1 MSTTTAPTAGA
12 AVSTAGRSSRRGRTR
27 LIIAGSLLS
36 GALLAVVLPLLVFAG
51 TTESAV
57 TGSALLG
64 FAIGWA
70 MLALLSTRLTDQPQR
85 WAWVPAAAL
94 GGTGLG
100 LVLAAPDAPGLTAA
114 GWVWPPLLLA
124 LAVWIGMRV
133 RRAMSA
139 GRWLLYPVVVV
150 MTVAAIGGAAETVGL
165 AADQHT
171 YAMPG
176 RLYDVGG
183 HRLHLDCT
191 GSGGP
196 PWCS

>member
-1 MSTTTAPTAGA
+1 METQ
-12 AVSTAGRSSRRGRTR
+12 RGRWAALGVIALR
-27 LIIAGSLLS
+27 LIVAGSLLT
-36 GALLAVVLPLLVFAG
+36 GAVLAVVLPLLVFAG

-57 TGSALLG
+57 TGASLLG

-70 MLALLSTRLTDQPQR
+70 MLALLSARLTDQPQR

-100 LVLAAPDAPGLTAA
+100 LMLAAPDDPGLTAA

-124 LAVWIGMRV
+124 LAVWMGMRM
-133 RRAMSA
+133 RRSMSA

-150 MTVAAIGGAAETVGL
+150 VAVAAVGGAVETVGL

-171 YAMPG
+171 
-176 RLYDVGG
+176 
-183 HRLHLDCT
+183 
-191 GSGGP
+191 
-196 PWCS
+196 